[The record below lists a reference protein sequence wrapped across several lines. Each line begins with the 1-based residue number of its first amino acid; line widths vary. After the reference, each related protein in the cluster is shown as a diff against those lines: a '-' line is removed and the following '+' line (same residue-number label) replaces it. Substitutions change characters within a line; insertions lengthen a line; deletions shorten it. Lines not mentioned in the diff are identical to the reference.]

1 MWLGHVTLQCVGL
14 PQTKGLVLSIGS
26 CWGKKKKKKGLAS
39 YMICISSFMGPV
51 WLSVFLFL
59 LFSLLIVK
67 NRGKSLS
74 RAHFHAS
81 SPNISS
87 KKYLESFTFLRLRKV
102 HLVHCI
108 LIRESPNNYPIRTF
122 LSILH
127 AIDPGPIRIIGKDS

>member
-1 MWLGHVTLQCVGL
+1 
-14 PQTKGLVLSIGS
+14 
-26 CWGKKKKKKGLAS
+26 
-39 YMICISSFMGPV
+39 MICISSFMGPV

-87 KKYLESFTFLRLRKV
+87 KKYLESFTFLWLRKV
-102 HLVHCI
+102 HFD
-108 LIRESPNNYPIRTF
+108 T
-122 LSILH
+122 LH
-127 AIDPGPIRIIGKDS
+127 PEPVTQSDLYSHAW